1 MAVIVFA
8 VNVMC
13 MVCMVCSAF
22 VTAVSL
28 LRITVVSLQ
37 CALADDELLWE
48 IPYKEFSTFRAIA
61 EVIILM

>member
-1 MAVIVFA
+1 METAQ
-8 VNVMC
+8 
-13 MVCMVCSAF
+13 CSAF